1 MAIPRCSNLSTFS
14 PMRRTASKFAHTST
28 KKNYVENREL
38 TLRGLQEIPD
48 DGSKLTARNNNRFSI
63 PPKNTRV
70 RYSTNKL
77 RPSEPRSRLLGNVTQ
92 LNHFE
97 T

>member
-1 MAIPRCSNLSTFS
+1 MTTRVSEHFS
-14 PMRRTASKFAHTST
+14 PSHSDLMQAVINQHFESK
-28 KKNYVENREL
+28 L
-38 TLRGLQEIPD
+38 LRGLQEIPD

-63 PPKNTRV
+63 HPKNTRV